1 MEKEIMISPKN
12 LARALGVPYYLF
24 SDLPLIRGL
33 ILEDGSFKIN
43 DKTVPAIN
51 GTVLSGMIT
60 FDDIH
65 PVLFEPIRMLVS
77 A

>member
-1 MEKEIMISPKN
+1 MEKQFMISPKC

-43 DKTVPAIN
+43 DRTVPAID
-51 GTVLSGMIT
+51 GTVLPGMIAL
-60 FDDIH
+60 DDIH
-65 PVLFEPIRMLVS
+65 PLLFEQNQML
-77 A
+77 APL